1 MVSSIDNVIK
11 FIKTDNTNKINY
23 VILFFIFMI
32 GLSQNM
38 FKNMFGC
45 QIQKMIQSNYVK
57 HLVSLLFL
65 FLLVDMNT
73 NNVGDNQSANPLF
86 SLLYTA
92 IIYVLVFLL
101 LHSNRIYITFISII
115 IFVLIILDKFKS
127 YYQNSINDQEEL
139 QGKLDLIYK
148 TNNVFVIIII
158 LTIIIGTLTSLDMSD
173 LQKTIYGKTKTC
185 V

>member
-45 QIQKMIQSNYVK
+45 RIQKMIQSNYVK

-139 QGKLDLIYK
+139 QGKLELIYK